1 MTLFALGLNHTTA
14 PVEIREKVAFSG
26 EVLPGVLTEL
36 RTQQGVD
43 EVAIL
48 STCNRTEIYCSL
60 EDSNQQ
66 ALLEWLS
73 RFHRLQPQDIRP
85 FLYSY
90 PDANA
95 VKHVLRVA
103 SGLDSMV
110 LGEPQVLGQLKSA
123 YKTAVDAGSIGQLL
137 GRLFQHSF
145 RVAKE
150 IRSNTEIGN
159 HPVSIAFAAV
169 RLGQQIFGNLADRTA
184 LLVGAGETIELT
196 ARHLHDKGLH
206 KMIIANRTLERS
218 RQVAG
223 EFSGYAI
230 TLEDIPQHL
239 DEADIIITATG
250 SQTPV
255 ISKDMIALAIK
266 KRKHRPIYIVDIAV
280 PRDVDPAAGKLD
292 DVYLYTVDDLQ
303 GVIEESMRNREQ
315 AARQAEEI
323 IDTQVIH
330 FMDWM
335 HSLNTVSTIRAIRDS
350 ANTMQ
355 HEVLDAALKR
365 LNQGEEPEKI
375 LREMARSL
383 TNKLIHSP
391 SVQLR
396 NTGKAQKDELLRA
409 ARKLFNIPPETIAT
423 DKKK

>member
-1 MTLFALGLNHTTA
+1 MTLLALGLNHTTA

-26 EVLPGVLTEL
+26 EILPDVLSEL
-36 RTQQGVD
+36 KQKDGID

-60 EDSNQQ
+60 EANSQQ
-66 ALLEWLS
+66 ELIAWLS
-73 RFHRLQPQDIRP
+73 RFHKLTLQDIHP
-85 FLYSY
+85 FMYTY

-95 VKHVLRVA
+95 VKHLLRVA
-103 SGLDSMV
+103 CGLDSMV

-123 YKTAVDAGSIGQLL
+123 YRAAVSAGSIGQLL

-145 RVAKE
+145 HVAKE

-169 RLGQQIFGNLADRTA
+169 RLGQQIFGNLTDRTA

-206 KMIIANRTLERS
+206 RMIIANRTLERS
-218 RQVAG
+218 QHLAN

-230 TLEDIPQHL
+230 GLDDIPNHL

-250 SQTPV
+250 SQLPLITREMV
-255 ISKDMIALAIK
+255 RQAIK
-266 KRKHRPIYIVDIAV
+266 KRKHRPMYIVDIAV
-280 PRDVDPAAGKLD
+280 PRDVEPQAGELD

-303 GVIEESMRNREQ
+303 GVIDDNIRNRAE
-315 AARQAEEI
+315 AAKQAEEI
-323 IDTQVIH
+323 IDTQVSQ

-335 HSLNTVSTIRAIRDS
+335 YSLDTVSTIRAIRDHAEKVQQEAVES
-350 ANTMQ
+350 ALRRLQQGDNPEALL
-355 HEVLDAALKR
+355 HELGR
-365 LNQGEEPEKI
+365 T
-375 LREMARSL
+375 L
-383 TNKLIHSP
+383 TNKLIHAP
-391 SVQLR
+391 SAQLR
-396 NTGKAQKDELLRA
+396 NSSPEQQDELLRV
-409 ARKLFNIPPETIAT
+409 ARKLFAVPPDSGTP
-423 DKKK
+423 DKHS